1 MESEK
6 VSVPAKALIEVPPV
20 PLLEM
25 TSIELLAWAA
35 DQAPDQVAIKQPFEG
50 FGEEIVWTYSEYL
63 ADARRIASYL
73 SRFYSFGDHVAI
85 WATNSGPWLL
95 YEFAAAH
102 LGIVLVTMNPASRP
116 VELEYMLTKSRSKGI
131 IMDRSFRGQDMVQ
144 VVADLRDQLPDLA
157 HIHYLDEW
165 RDQVAQGSDDLP
177 PSTTRPED
185 PGLIVF
191 TSGTTGKPKAA
202 ILHHRGIVNNP
213 KIATERLGLPPKT
226 VWLASLPTFHVGG
239 TVTMSMG
246 AVSNVG
252 TQIIMPAFQPDVI
265 LRLIEK
271 ERINYS
277 ALVPAMVAGLVE
289 HPDFKST
296 DLSSFH
302 HLQVGGTVIT
312 PAFVKLVRQELGCDV
327 QVVLGQTEC
336 CAEITKTLRGDP
348 DEAIE
353 ETVGVPFPGTTLKI
367 SDAVTGETM
376 NIGEIGEIR
385 LLSPYATYG
394 YFGDPDATA
403 ALFDEDGFLRTGDL
417 GSIGEDGRLRMNGRL
432 KEMIIRGG
440 ENIYPREVEDA
451 IAEFPGVGECAV
463 FAVPNPRWG
472 EEVAAALRLN
482 APGVDPAEVREFL
495 LERLARHKVPKHWM
509 IVEDFP
515 RNTSGKIQKF
525 EVQRLFAE
533 EAAAREGASG

>member
-1 MESEK
+1 M
-6 VSVPAKALIEVPPV
+6 SVPAKAFIEVPAV

-35 DQAPDQVAIKQPFEG
+35 EQAPDQIAVKQPFEG

-73 SRFYSFGDHVAI
+73 STFYSFGDHVAI

-102 LGIVLVTMNPASRP
+102 LGLVLVTMNPASRP
-116 VELEYMLTKSRSKGI
+116 AELDYMLTKSRAKGI
-131 IMDRSFRGQDMVQ
+131 IMDRSYRGQDLVQ
-144 VVADLRDQLPDLA
+144 AVADLRGRLPDLA

-165 RDQVAQGSDDLP
+165 RDQVEQGSDDIA
-177 PSTTRPED
+177 PSTTRPDD

-213 KIATERLGLPPKT
+213 KIATERLGLAPKT
-226 VWLASLPTFHVGG
+226 IWLASLPTFHVGG

-246 AVSNVG
+246 AVSNLG
-252 TQIIMPAFQPDVI
+252 TQIIMPAFQPEII

-289 HPDFKST
+289 HPDFKTT

-353 ETVGVPFPGTTLKI
+353 ETVGVPFPGTSLKI
-367 SDAVTGETM
+367 SDPVTGETK
-376 NIGEIGEIR
+376 NIGEVGEIR

-394 YFGDPDATA
+394 YFGDPEATE

-417 GSIGEDGRLRMNGRL
+417 GSIDENGRLRMNGRL
-432 KEMIIRGG
+432 KEVIIRGG

-451 IAEFPGVGECAV
+451 IAEYPGISECAV
-463 FAVPNPRWG
+463 FAVPHPRWG

-482 APGVDPAEVREFL
+482 APGVEPADVREFL
-495 LERLARHKVPKHWM
+495 LLQLARHKVPKHWM
-509 IVEDFP
+509 IVEEFP
-515 RNTSGKIQKF
+515 RNTSGKVQKF
-525 EVQRLFAE
+525 ELQRLFAE
-533 EAAAREGASG
+533 RAEKNADRTG